1 MKKQFIIS
9 CLFLMLFATL
19 NAQISLS
26 NSPNLDIVNSNAFL
40 DASTTFSSE
49 AGANPYVG
57 KGIVI
62 PSVDLEN
69 FEFDLTLADGIT
81 FPTFFDGMIVY
92 NNATGI
98 TSILGNRSSTA
109 TDVSPGFY
117 YFSNPTGSATY
128 GSTGDNI
135 IATASGIWTPLGSG
149 SNIKN
154 YTTTPIKTA
163 TAIDGAQVWAVK
175 GSFTIVAPTA
185 LAVATAV
192 VSIPKPD
199 GITGYYKMTTYLGGK
214 TFRSDISSLTID
226 PLDSVNVSVVTGNG
240 LFSEVYPVGNY
251 TYTLEY
257 FK

>member
-49 AGANPYVG
+49 AGANPFVG

-62 PSVDLEN
+62 PSVDLVN
-69 FEFDLTLADGIT
+69 FEFDLSLADGIT

-92 NNATGI
+92 NNATGS

-109 TDVSPGFY
+109 TDVAPGFY
-117 YFSNPTGSATY
+117 YFSNPTGSTTY

-135 IATASGIWTPLGSG
+135 IATAAGIWTALGSG
-149 SNIKN
+149 NVKN
-154 YTTTPIKTA
+154 YTTTPIKTN
-163 TAIDGAQVWAVK
+163 TLIEGAQVWAVK
-175 GSFTIVAPTA
+175 GSF
-185 LAVATAV
+185 VATGTSAL
-192 VSIPKPD
+192 VSVTMPT
-199 GITGYYKMTTYLGGK
+199 GMTGYYKMTTYQGGK
-214 TFRSDISSLTID
+214 TFRSDISEFKMTTTVLNID
-226 PLDSVNVSVVTGNG
+226 NVVTGNG
-240 LFSEVYPVGNY
+240 LFSEVYPLGTY
-251 TYTLEY
+251 EYTLEY

>member
-117 YFSNPTGSATY
+117 YFSNPTGSTTY
-128 GSTGDNI
+128 GSTGDNS
-135 IATASGIWTPLGSG
+135 IATAAGVWTPLGSG
-149 SNIKN
+149 SVKN
-154 YTTTPIKTA
+154 YTTTPIKTN
-163 TAIDGAQVWAVK
+163 TSIDGAQVWAVK
-175 GSFTIVAPTA
+175 GSFVATGTTA
-185 LAVATAV
+185 L
-192 VSIPKPD
+192 VSIIMPA
-199 GITGYYKMTTYLGGK
+199 GMTGYYKMTTYLQGLSVK
-214 TFRSDISSLTID
+214 TFRSDISEFKMT
-226 PLDSVNVSVVTGNG
+226 PLVPNTDNVVTGNG
-240 LFSEVYPVGNY
+240 LFSEVYPAGTY
-251 TYTLEY
+251 DYTLEY
-257 FK
+257 FQ